1 MSLFRYKGS
10 KVWTMDFVFQGQRV
24 RESTKTRNL
33 TTARTIQ
40 RDRQKG
46 LEEGSAG
53 IKRVKTGRLF
63 KSAAK
68 EYMAAEKA
76 SLRPNQKGG
85 HASTV
90 RIDRFNL
97 EHLLPAF
104 QNKLLVDITPLDIAK
119 YQQKRL
125 RAGAAPKTVNLE
137 LGTFRSITTESGLW
151 ARLVPKIKML
161 EVEDDIGIEL
171 TPEQQEALLDACNL
185 SDSRLLYPMVMLALE
200 TGARSGT
207 IKRLTWG
214 KVDFLGRGLRW
225 GRDKTKAG
233 TGRTIPIS
241 TRAMA
246 ALEVWAA
253 NFPDRKPT
261 HYVFPRETYR
271 QPKDGDTERSP
282 YTTHPTIA
290 VTSVERSWRT
300 AKSKAAWILAGRPDS
315 MEHIEPLECRMHDLR
330 HTAVT
335 RMIKA
340 GIPIPIIAQLV
351 GWSTSTMVA
360 MTARYGHY
368 SMDTLRM
375 AVETISSGE
384 SLVMSPVSGDHHK
397 PVSKL
402 TN

>member
-1 MSLFRYKGS
+1 
-10 KVWTMDFVFQGQRV
+10 
-24 RESTKTRNL
+24 
-33 TTARTIQ
+33 
-40 RDRQKG
+40 
-46 LEEGSAG
+46 
-53 IKRVKTGRLF
+53 
-63 KSAAK
+63 
-68 EYMAAEKA
+68 
-76 SLRPNQKGG
+76 
-85 HASTV
+85 
-90 RIDRFNL
+90 
-97 EHLLPAF
+97 
-104 QNKLLVDITPLDIAK
+104 LLVDITHGDIAK
-119 YQQKRL
+119 YQQERL

-161 EVEDDIGIEL
+161 DVENDIGIEL
-171 TPEQQEALLDACNL
+171 TPEQQQALLEACSL

-225 GRDKTKAG
+225 GKDKTKAG

-241 TRAMA
+241 SRAMA

-271 QPKDGDTERSP
+271 QPKDGDTEGSP
-282 YTTHPTIA
+282 YTTHPAIA

-300 AKSKAAWILAGRPDS
+300 AKAKAAWILAGRPDS
-315 MEHIEPLECRMHDLR
+315 MEHIEPLQCRMHDLR

-375 AVETISSGE
+375 AVEAISSG
-384 SLVMSPVSGDHHK
+384 SLVISPVSGD
-397 PVSKL
+397 PEQSSRKL

>member
-10 KVWTMDFVFQGQRV
+10 KVWTMDFVFQGQRI
-24 RESTKTRNL
+24 RESTKTQDL
-33 TTARTIQ
+33 ASARTIQ
-40 RDRQKG
+40 RKRQTD
-46 LEEGSAG
+46 LENGSAG
-53 IKRVKTGRLF
+53 IKKIKKGQFFGTV
-63 KSAAK
+63 AE
-68 EYMAAEKA
+68 EYIEKEKA

-90 RIDRFNL
+90 RIDEFNL
-97 EHLLPAF
+97 EHLLPVF
-104 QNKLLVDITPLDIAK
+104 KTRLLVDIAPVDIAK

-125 RAGAAPKTVNLE
+125 RDGAAPKTVNLE
-137 LGTFRSITTESGLW
+137 LGTFRSIAAESGLW

-171 TPEQQEALLDACNL
+171 TPEQQQALLEACSL

-225 GRDKTKAG
+225 GKDKTKAG

-241 TRAMA
+241 NRAMA

-253 NFPDRKPT
+253 NFPNRKPT
-261 HYVFPRETYR
+261 HFVFPSETYQ
-271 QPKDGDTERSP
+271 QPKDGDSEGSP
-282 YTTHPTIA
+282 YTTHPMIA

-300 AKSKAAWILAGRPDS
+300 AKAKAAWILAGRPDS
-315 MEHIEPLECRMHDLR
+315 MEHIEPLECRFHDLR

-335 RMIKA
+335 RMIQAK
-340 GIPIPIIAQLV
+340 IPIPIIAQLV

-360 MTARYGHY
+360 MSARYGHY

-384 SLVMSPVSGDHHK
+384 SLVRSPVLDESGK
-397 PVSKL
+397 LPRKL

>member
-10 KVWTMDFVFQGQRV
+10 KVWTMDFVFHGQRV

-33 TTARTIQ
+33 TNARIIE
-40 RDRQKG
+40 RNRRQE

-53 IKRVKTGRLF
+53 IKKAKTGILF
-63 KSAAK
+63 KSAAE
-68 EYMAAEKA
+68 EYMAAETA

-104 QNKLLVDITPLDIAK
+104 QNKLLVDITHGDIAK
-119 YQQKRL
+119 YQQERL

-171 TPEQQEALLDACNL
+171 TPEQQEALLEACSL

-225 GRDKTKAG
+225 GKDKTKAG

-241 TRAMA
+241 SRAMA

-271 QPKDGDTERSP
+271 QPKDGDTEGSP

-300 AKSKAAWILAGRPDS
+300 AKAKAAWIVAGRPDS

-368 SMDTLRM
+368 SMDTLRR
-375 AVETISSGE
+375 AVETISSG
-384 SLVMSPVSGDHHK
+384 SLVISPVSGD
-397 PVSKL
+397 PEQSSRKL